1 MLSITGDQNQSIT
14 DGTEATKATEATE
27 ATDPG
32 ITPETT
38 TEMVK

>member
-1 MLSITGDQNQSIT
+1 MLSITGDQNQGI
-14 DGTEATKATEATE
+14 TEATEGTEATE